1 MYRRQA
7 GGRAQCRP
15 GSSRLRR
22 KDPGRRCA
30 LAAAWGVVLMC
41 GMVSPLSATPT
52 QDDVFKKIQES
63 VGQKEEMDMRP
74 VMLLA
79 GGGGVVIL
87 LLWLASHKRQTKVA
101 GPKALNHS
109 GKLLREV
116 LKDIPLSAAEVKQ
129 LKLLADSLQQ
139 QTGKPATPLTL
150 LLCPSLLAKGLQTK
164 PPRLDRK
171 AVAQVVR
178 KMQLDSGEPRT

>member
-1 MYRRQA
+1 MLLCVVA
-7 GGRAQCRP
+7 AP
-15 GSSRLRR
+15 
-22 KDPGRRCA
+22 
-30 LAAAWGVVLMC
+30 LA
-41 GMVSPLSATPT
+41 ATPT

-74 VMLLA
+74 VLLLA
-79 GGGGVVIL
+79 GGGAVVIL
-87 LLWLASHKRQTKVA
+87 LLWLASTSHKRQTKVA

-129 LKLLADSLQQ
+129 LKLLADSLQH
-139 QTGKPATPLTL
+139 QTGEPTTPLAL

-164 PPRLDRK
+164 PARLDRK

-178 KMQLDSGEPRT
+178 KMQLNSGEPRQ